1 MWTSWFFAQMLPVLI
16 EKGED
21 DMVSFPNF
29 LSSWHKKHKFQGFI
43 QSGSME
49 WNWIS
54 VTSSFTNLEIRK
66 LSGFLQKRMLLL
78 PGSLTWK
85 CTTPKNASKWC
96 IFARKQWDL
105 QILILSSQ
113 NLYPKNRCATNFGN
127 WEEKG
132 KDHLQ
137 SKPSCF
143 FCIGVIFKEKDTKRD
158 NRFWVVSNHPFWRKS
173 LVLSLEPLGVVEK
186 PSLFSEGPNHGT
198 FPQLWAASTP
208 FLPYQSLESGHFDL
222 RVWGWC
228 FFGRKITK

>member
-105 QILILSSQ
+105 QILIFNHAYAKQTTRLWLKMILSLFFPIAKISGAPI
-113 NLYPKNRCATNFGN
+113 LWVKILAT
-127 WEEKG
+127 
-132 KDHLQ
+132 
-137 SKPSCF
+137 
-143 FCIGVIFKEKDTKRD
+143 FKEKDTKRD